1 MGAFRARFV
10 RPDKPGSLA
19 STPDP
24 RPSPESGCH
33 RALLPSRDVDAL
45 RFGAIHGIHHRLAVL
60 ACERPVFA
68 HQSRWRSALG
78 LRRHSGERGTREYR
92 PETVANVVAN
102 ERECAID

>member
-33 RALLPSRDVDAL
+33 RALLPFRDVDAL
-45 RFGAIHGIHHRLAVL
+45 RFGVIYGIYHCLAVL
-60 ACERPVFA
+60 VCERFVFV
-68 HQSRWRSALG
+68 
-78 LRRHSGERGTREYR
+78 Y
-92 PETVANVVAN
+92 
-102 ERECAID
+102 